1 MSDDGT
7 VPDEEFIQKAMEV
20 TPDEMKESYKSDQEW
35 FEDAS
40 NAIRQARKFQYLVHR
55 QENVFLKKNIDKNQ
69 LIIDEKQREVTELKD
84 QLKGIQD
91 KITSSKKVEKQI
103 KNDIEN
109 KEKESKKKMQKLIQ
123 IANKLQ
129 KDTEENKKDYTKK
142 FDELEARLD
151 KVRYHKHI

>member
-1 MSDDGT
+1 M
-7 VPDEEFIQKAMEV
+7 
-20 TPDEMKESYKSDQEW
+20 
-35 FEDAS
+35 
-40 NAIRQARKFQYLVHR
+40 VHR

>member
-109 KEKESKKKMQKLIQ
+109 KEKESK
-123 IANKLQ
+123 
-129 KDTEENKKDYTKK
+129 
-142 FDELEARLD
+142 
-151 KVRYHKHI
+151 